1 VVDYSPL
8 CSRGCYLYEPLPTF
22 LLFFGHS
29 ALDFLDGKFVIAGPQ
44 VIALHKHFPGFTR
57 GAGLSGVG
65 VPDADGG
72 KEV

>member
-29 ALDFLDGKFVIAGPQ
+29 ALDFLLEGDPVDLAAAQHREFIKDEETGRYPFSSKAWSSMES
-44 VIALHKHFPGFTR
+44 L
-57 GAGLSGVG
+57 
-65 VPDADGG
+65 
-72 KEV
+72 